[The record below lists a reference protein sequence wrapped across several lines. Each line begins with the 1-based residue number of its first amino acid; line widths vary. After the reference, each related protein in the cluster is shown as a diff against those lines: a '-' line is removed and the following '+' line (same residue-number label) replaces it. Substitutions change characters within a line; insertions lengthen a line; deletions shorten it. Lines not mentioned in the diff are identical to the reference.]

1 MMSVMQMLLVAVGM
15 ALVVPIVDAGIYKW
29 VDADGVTHYGES
41 SPENTPASE
50 VEIEPPL
57 APEMTE
63 EAQRRLRQSEQDY
76 RSRSRSLEQARQR
89 KQADDAAREE
99 AARLRRERCGHALV
113 QLRVLDKAQPV
124 YRDEEGDFHTQKSAH
139 SAGYT
144 GKRRYLDDAARAL
157 EQAHFR
163 KVVEENCGDDETADR
178 HWLEVRI
185 AAYHRQQCRA
195 ARDLLIEL
203 KRRGD
208 LEERD
213 EILLELDRDI
223 DRHCI
228 AAKLR

>member
-1 MMSVMQMLLVAVGM
+1 MRMLLLTVGM
-15 ALVVPIVDAGIYKW
+15 ALVATSADAGIYKW

-41 SPENTPASE
+41 SPENTPATE
-50 VEIEPPL
+50 VEIEPPP

-63 EAQRRLRQSEQDY
+63 EAQQRLHRNEQEY
-76 RSRSRSLEQARQR
+76 RSRSEALEQMRQR
-89 KQADDAAREE
+89 KQADEAAREE
-99 AARLRRERCGHALV
+99 AARLQRERCGHALV
-113 QLRVLDKAQPV
+113 QLRVLDKGQPV

-144 GKRRYLDDAARAL
+144 GKRQYLDDAARAL

-163 KVVEENCGDDETADR
+163 KVVEENCGDDEEADR
-178 HWLEVRI
+178 HWLDARI

-203 KRRGD
+203 KQRGN
-208 LEERD
+208 LPERD

-223 DRHCI
+223 DRHCL
-228 AAKLR
+228 AAKLRHR